1 MLLST
6 KLHMASRNASSHPA
20 IKTKYNS
27 AFLTA
32 SMISF
37 YVSEVVSTQISYPA
51 GSYYY
56 TAFQDA
62 NVIRDANIT
71 PIAHFRKSAM
81 L

>member
-27 AFLTA
+27 AFFWA
-32 SMISF
+32 SIILF

-51 GSYYY
+51 GSYCY

-62 NVIRDANIT
+62 NVRDANIT